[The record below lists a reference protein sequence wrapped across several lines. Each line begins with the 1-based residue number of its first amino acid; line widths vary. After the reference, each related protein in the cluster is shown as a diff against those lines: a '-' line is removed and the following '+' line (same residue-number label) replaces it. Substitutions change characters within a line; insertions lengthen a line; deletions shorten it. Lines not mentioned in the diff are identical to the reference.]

1 MNQVGLVGR
10 LTKDPVLRQVSE
22 YRNQTSFALAINRS
36 YRNAQGNI
44 DTDFVLCVAWGKV
57 AERITQYCGK
67 GSLIGI
73 SGRIQTRSFL
83 NKDNERVFMTE
94 VVADEV
100 RFYSLKSPSDQKE
113 NQNEASNV
121 VKTNNEIEA
130 HFELPEQEQT
140 LPIT

>member
-1 MNQVGLVGR
+1 VFKMNQVGLVGR
-10 LTKDPVLRQVSE
+10 LTKDPVLRHLSE
-22 YRNQTSFALAINRS
+22 HRNQTSFALAINRS

-83 NKDNERVFMTE
+83 NRENERVYMTE

-100 RFYSLKSPSDQKE
+100 RFYSLKSPSKNLKE
-113 NQNEASNV
+113 NEVLLAN
-121 VKTNNEIEA
+121 KKIEEN
-130 HFELPEQEQT
+130 FELPEREQS

>member
-22 YRNQTSFALAINRS
+22 NRNQTSFALAINRS
-36 YRNAQGNI
+36 YRNAQGTI

-83 NKDNERVFMTE
+83 NKENMRVYMTE

-100 RFYSLKSPSDQKE
+100 RFYSLKSPTDKKE
-113 NQNEASNV
+113 NEV
-121 VKTNNEIEA
+121 LTVEKTNKEIEA
-130 HFELPEQEQT
+130 HFELPKKEES

>member
-10 LTKDPVLRQVSE
+10 LTKDPVLRQLSE

-100 RFYSLKSPSDQKE
+100 RFYSLKSPTHQRE
-113 NQNEASNV
+113 GQNVANR
-121 VKTNNEIEA
+121 EIEK

>member
-10 LTKDPVLRQVSE
+10 LTKDPVLRQLSE
-22 YRNQTSFALAINRS
+22 HRAQTSFALAINRN

-44 DTDFVLCVAWGKV
+44 ETDFVLCVAWGKV
-57 AERITQYCGK
+57 AERITKYCGK

-73 SGRIQTRSFL
+73 CGRIQTRSFL
-83 NKDNERVFMTE
+83 NKDNERVYMTE

-100 RFYSLKSPSDQKE
+100 RFYSLKSPSRNVDSDETSLHITDQRVSE
-113 NQNEASNV
+113 N
-121 VKTNNEIEA
+121 
-130 HFELPEQEQT
+130 FELPEKEES